1 MHARATVTPA
11 LSLSTLFSI
20 SFAYITKTLSIVESA
35 EAMPSDAL
43 LRLIHGRNR
52 HAARRPRNAT
62 QVSLTLT
69 RNNPSVRRAAAF
81 WGLGNH
87 SRSLTLNTLRNHGES
102 RLHCGITRSTS
113 RTFHD
118 VCGETCPGPGT
129 LAVCLRTK
137 TPAASSLK
145 NTYRRRT
152 RTPYASLAIDA
163 GARTSRGGRSVMGSD
178 QRGSWGRWEVG
189 TSTLKGWVDLRLGRR
204 RGTGARKEEVDW
216 MGCFP

>member
-1 MHARATVTPA
+1 M
-11 LSLSTLFSI
+11 S
-20 SFAYITKTLSIVESA
+20 
-35 EAMPSDAL
+35 SDAL
-43 LRLIHGRNR
+43 LGLIHGRYR
-52 HAARRPRNAT
+52 HAPRRSRNAT
-62 QVSLTLT
+62 QVSSALTL
-69 RNNPSVRRAAAF
+69 NNPSVRRAAAF
-81 WGLGNH
+81 LGSRTPS
-87 SRSLTLNTLRNHGES
+87 SRSSTINKLRNHGES

-152 RTPYASLAIDA
+152 RTPHASLAIDA

-189 TSTLKGWVDLRLGRR
+189 TSTLKGWVDLRPGRR
-204 RGTGARKEEVDW
+204 GQGRI
-216 MGCFP
+216 